1 MAKNKHKNTKNTKNR
16 KKPTS
21 RKKIEVRR
29 SEDNKEERLLRAEV
43 YLELYDQDGQV
54 ERLLDSEDMK
64 RMFHQAFER
73 YRREMQKA
81 VNKMPST
88 NISVAQSMMNE
99 LFKKDDYEQRYIA
112 ELVDQLKINI
122 CLFCKYNKRIPDEKS
137 DADEL
142 KNMLQAIANE
152 LSQSLIKGFE
162 KQVLN
167 HIQANKMKADLLRWM
182 RNR

>member
-1 MAKNKHKNTKNTKNR
+1 MAKNKRKNTKRR
-16 KKPTS
+16 KKTTS
-21 RKKIEVRR
+21 RDQIEVRH
-29 SEDNKEERLLRAEV
+29 SEDSKEERLLRAEV
-43 YLELYDQDGQV
+43 YFEVHDQDGQV
-54 ERLLDSEDMK
+54 KRLLDSEYMK

-73 YRREMQKA
+73 YRQEMQKA

-152 LSQSLIKGFE
+152 LSQSLVRGFE

-167 HIQANKMKADLLRWM
+167 HIQANEMRAELLSWM
-182 RNR
+182 RRRYD